1 MVPSFV
7 PLGALIKVAPVVAV
21 PKAKVAA
28 SYIVSD
34 TTPAADSYVVEAV
47 VEEPDPRD
55 EEPVRARDS
64 VTYDRY
70 DFVSDMKSLEIE
82 ILMLESEMHH
92 MKGWDDQGV
101 MMDTHR

>member
-64 VTYDRY
+64 VTYYRDEYLRERYEEFRDRDPDARERDASY
-70 DFVSDMKSLEIE
+70 EGL
-82 ILMLESEMHH
+82 
-92 MKGWDDQGV
+92 G
-101 MMDTHR
+101 